1 MQPHITNVSSAR
13 SSSSSSSNS
22 SSSSSRGGGEAAGAL
37 EAFDTSSA
45 LLGIHRVG
53 VVVESPSEEAIPE
66 HTPQETE
73 GAAVIAANDE
83 QLSRLPW
90 LYRYN
95 LRF

>member
-73 GAAVIAANDE
+73 YMPPAAFKGLFWGV
-83 QLSRLPW
+83 
-90 LYRYN
+90 
-95 LRF
+95 